1 MATKK
6 KMAMGGEKT
15 ASKSTTKTETRASE
29 KRAAASMG
37 RRKNGAADAPMS
49 YKKGGSIKKK

>member
-6 KMAMGGEKT
+6 KMAMGGEKPG
-15 ASKSTTKTETRASE
+15 SKATNKPESRADE

-37 RRKNGAADAPMS
+37 KRKVGGSAAPVS
-49 YKKGGSIKKK
+49 YKKGGSTKKK